1 MCVDLLDLEEK
12 TGSVKRLNRTHT
24 HTHIATN
31 FTTRKKKF
39 NTGALRYSII
49 LWPRDDNKRII
60 TSRKKKNSFVCAA
73 VYVPS
78 TCVYEEIRFLSKK
91 NRKKEKRASALFF
104 VCLILEMYV
113 LLCMPCFFPVAG
125 DRHSLIRALWVTLM
139 WLKTRSLSQ
148 CFIF

>member
-24 HTHIATN
+24 HTHSN
-31 FTTRKKKF
+31 KFHNKKKKKF

-91 NRKKEKRASALFF
+91 KIGKKKKGPVLYSLCVLYWKCMCCC
-104 VCLILEMYV
+104 VCLVSFQWPGIDTASYARCG
-113 LLCMPCFFPVAG
+113 LL
-125 DRHSLIRALWVTLM
+125 
-139 WLKTRSLSQ
+139 
-148 CFIF
+148 